1 MNRMMKGGDVCC
13 DYTDGRNCGTF
24 PVSGPQDTAEE
35 CADTGA
41 VDTTSLSLRM
51 PLNRKCVPP
60 PRPLARFADSTS
72 TAILVQLP
80 VLGDRAAVPERRPAQ
95 GRRHRRGLR
104 ALPRPHRGESLLR
117 LPHPCALRHR
127 SALTSSWCFLGVQ
140 GTQSG
145 PVSLRIFVE
154 ASDNAAPL
162 SAMVSGITSRV
173 NSNHGVQ
180 WSPDSW
186 ATTQNVQMSADIG
199 GLLAQLTSRPGWE
212 PGNAIGPKPIV
223 NPWRPRQQR

>member
-1 MNRMMKGGDVCC
+1 MTALRFPNVVLPKAAVIDEAYVL
-13 DYTDGRNCGTF
+13 F
-24 PVSGPQDTAEE
+24 PVRTAVSPSFGFRTPARSGT
-35 CADTGA
+35 
-41 VDTTSLSLRM
+41 VR
-51 PLNRKCVPP
+51 
-60 PRPLARFADSTS
+60 
-72 TAILVQLP
+72 
-80 VLGDRAAVPERRPAQ
+80 
-95 GRRHRRGLR
+95 
-104 ALPRPHRGESLLR
+104 
-117 LPHPCALRHR
+117 
-127 SALTSSWCFLGVQ
+127 LTSWCVLGVQ

-186 ATTQNVQMSADIG
+186 PTSQNVQMSADIG